1 MEIRDGL
8 REWLFSIE
16 DNESKPEHLLAFRDF
31 CLDLFEE
38 YGRILLD
45 EETNPRFVKGLLTST

>member
-16 DNESKPEHLLAFRDF
+16 DNESKPEHFLAFRDF
-31 CLDLFEE
+31 CVDLFEE
-38 YGRILLD
+38 YGRMPPD
-45 EETNPRFVKGLLTST
+45 EKINPRFVRGLLTCT